1 MTSGQW
7 DKHSDG
13 SVKCFALTGC
23 QTGPLADRMAGL
35 VRLEFLAN
43 PGSDS
48 VSSLQLM
55 IRTPDLTRLIDELQN
70 LESQF
75 QQNHLAAAKPTG
87 IPS

>member
-1 MTSGQW
+1 M
-7 DKHSDG
+7 
-13 SVKCFALTGC
+13 FRC

-70 LESQF
+70 LESQL